1 MPCENCINRR
11 KFIARAAEVAGAAGA
26 AALLVAC
33 GDGQLAGPPS
43 IERVPPGGGTKKL
56 VVTVADFPG
65 LATVNQLVR
74 ITNSFIAAKRT
85 GTDTFDAFSMACT
98 HAGCLVDIV
107 SGQTFH
113 CPCHDSRFAN
123 DGSVINGPNT
133 GERINPLQKLPTSYD
148 PATDEL
154 TIG

>member
-11 KFIARAAEVAGAAGA
+11 KFLARAAGAAGA
-26 AALLVAC
+26 AGAVAILAAC

-43 IERVPPGGGTKKL
+43 LTPVPPGGGHHNHVIK
-56 VVTVADFPG
+56 VGDFPA
-65 LATVNQLVR
+65 LATVDELVQVA
-74 ITNSFIAAKRT
+74 SFQAAKRT

-133 GERINPLQKLPTSYD
+133 GEHINPLQKLPTSYD